1 MQAAVRQP
9 IIIRVTSDTDDEL
22 HVHASPEHTFTV
34 KPGPLQSFQFEVEV
48 PGKVDVELHR
58 LHRVVATITVQ

>member
-1 MQAAVRQP
+1 
-9 IIIRVTSDTDDEL
+9 
-22 HVHASPEHTFTV
+22 V
-34 KPGPLQSFQFEVEV
+34 KPGPQQSFQFEVEV